1 MVTSP
6 IKETPIHICLQAMM
20 SEHKD
25 PNLSLSSPK
34 GSIKLDFKALHTKTN
49 Q

>member
-6 IKETPIHICLQAMM
+6 IKETPIHIYLQAMM

-25 PNLSLSSPK
+25 PHLSLSSPK
-34 GSIKLDFKALHTKTN
+34 GKYKAGLKSPSY
-49 Q
+49 QS